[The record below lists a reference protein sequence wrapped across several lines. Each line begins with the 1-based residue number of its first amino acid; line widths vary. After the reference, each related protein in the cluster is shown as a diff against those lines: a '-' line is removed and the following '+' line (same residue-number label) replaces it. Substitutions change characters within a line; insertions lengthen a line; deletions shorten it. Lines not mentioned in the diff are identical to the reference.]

1 MSRAAL
7 SSAERMRA
15 SSLVVAPLTRT
26 AVTATSEES
35 RSHSQPPIPRPASTI
50 TAAKPRRN
58 ERRKRIGGGFDARGQ
73 TPAGGISRGRR
84 RLGPVWSSSSP
95 SCSPARSATSP
106 RDADSLIYLV
116 IWAVVLPIQTIV
128 VHSENPDDI
137 NAAYPV
143 VNALILA
150 GGVALNRLGAAMRGR
165 RTSTPAG

>member
-1 MSRAAL
+1 
-7 SSAERMRA
+7 MRA
-15 SSLVVAPLTRT
+15 SSLVVAPVTRT

-35 RSHSQPPIPRPASTI
+35 RSHSQPPTEAGEHDHGGEAAQERAAETHWGRLRRPGSD
-50 TAAKPRRN
+50 PCRRN
-58 ERRKRIGGGFDARGQ
+58 F
-73 TPAGGISRGRR
+73 AGAGAVWVS
-84 RLGPVWSSSSP
+84 LWSSSSP

-106 RDADSLIYLV
+106 RDRGLVLYLV
-116 IWAVVLPIQTIV
+116 IWALVLPIQTIV

>member
-1 MSRAAL
+1 MELIIAIVLAG
-7 SSAERMRA
+7 
-15 SSLVVAPLTRT
+15 PLGYL
-26 AVTATSEES
+26 A
-35 RSHSQPPIPRPASTI
+35 
-50 TAAKPRRN
+50 PRR
-58 ERRKRIGGGFDARGQ
+58 G
-73 TPAGGISRGRR
+73 
-84 RLGPVWSSSSP
+84 L
-95 SCSPARSATSP
+95 
-106 RDADSLIYLV
+106 LIYLV